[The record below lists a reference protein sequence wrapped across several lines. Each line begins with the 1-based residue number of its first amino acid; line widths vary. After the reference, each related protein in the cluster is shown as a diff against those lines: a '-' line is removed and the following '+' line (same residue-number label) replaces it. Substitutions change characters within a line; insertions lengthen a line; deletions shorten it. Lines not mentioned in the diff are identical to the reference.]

1 MAPRLPQWLG
11 MTKSTRTLVL
21 RTETISPLT
30 QEALRGVGGGFI
42 MRDSVIVRTGGIVA
56 PDAGIERP

>member
-1 MAPRLPQWLG
+1 
-11 MTKSTRTLVL
+11 MTKTTRKLVL

-42 MRDSVIVRTGGIVA
+42 MKDTIIIRTGGIVA
-56 PDAGIERP
+56 PDAGIQRP